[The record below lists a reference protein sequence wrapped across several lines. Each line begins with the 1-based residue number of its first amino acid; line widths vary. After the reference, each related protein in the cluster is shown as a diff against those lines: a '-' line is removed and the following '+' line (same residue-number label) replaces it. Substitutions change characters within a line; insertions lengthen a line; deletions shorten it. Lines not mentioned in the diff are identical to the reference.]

1 MQRFGGASEA
11 MAHVMPQK
19 QAMTTQS
26 SPVDQLLDAQRIA
39 VIGLS
44 DDPSRP
50 SYYVSEY
57 LQQAGKEIFPVNPTL
72 LEVLNRRCY
81 AKLDHVPAPPVDL
94 VLVFRRP
101 AACGEVAK
109 EAVQIGAK
117 GLWLQSGI
125 RNEEAKQVCEAAGIP
140 FVEDRCIMIEHGARR
155 RR

>member
-1 MQRFGGASEA
+1 
-11 MAHVMPQK
+11 MAHVMPHK
-19 QAMTTQS
+19 STMTTNS
-26 SPVDQLLDAQRIA
+26 SPVNTLLDAQRIA

-72 LEVLNRRCY
+72 LEVLGCRCY

-101 AACGEVAK
+101 NACGEVAK
-109 EAVQIGAK
+109 EAVAIGAK

-125 RNEEAKQVCEAAGIP
+125 RNDEARQVCQAAGIP
-140 FVEDRCIMIEHGARR
+140 FVEDRCIMIEHGSRR
-155 RR
+155 RK

>member
-1 MQRFGGASEA
+1 
-11 MAHVMPQK
+11 MPQK
-19 QAMTTQS
+19 PCMTTNS
-26 SPVDQLLDAQRIA
+26 TPVEQLLEAQRIA

-44 DDPSRP
+44 DEPSRP

-57 LQQAGKEIFPVNPTL
+57 LQQAGKEIYPVNPTV
-72 LEVLNRRCY
+72 LEVLGRRCY

-109 EAVQIGAK
+109 EAVNIGAK

-125 RNEEAKQVCEAAGIP
+125 RNEEAQRICAEAGIP
-140 FVEDRCIMIEHGARR
+140 FVQDRCIMIEHGARKR
-155 RR
+155 